1 MMQKSQDWYKEWFN
15 TPFYHILYKY
25 RNEQEA
31 RVFIHNLAKE
41 LHFVAG
47 QKALDLACGRGR
59 HALHLWN
66 EGLDVVGVDLSGQ
79 NIAYAK
85 QYERPHLRF
94 DVHDMRLPYAT
105 EAFDYVFNLFTSF
118 GYFESDDENYR
129 VIEAIY
135 KELKPGGQAV
145 IDFLNPAYVMAH
157 LKQEEEKHEEG
168 ITFYIRRFI
177 DDGFVVKRIQFRFE
191 GQDFEFFERVRLF
204 HLDDFR
210 AFFQKAG
217 LTLKNLWGDY
227 ALSAYEAPRSP
238 RMIMHVC
245 KELA

>member
-1 MMQKSQDWYKEWFN
+1 MQLSKEWYKEWFN
-15 TPFYHILYKY
+15 TPFYHILYKH
-25 RNEQEA
+25 RDEQEA
-31 RVFIHNLAKE
+31 CEFIHHLAKK
-41 LHFVAG
+41 LHFTAG

-66 EGLDVVGVDLSGQ
+66 EGLDVLGVDLSRQ

-85 QYERPHLRF
+85 QLERPRLRF
-94 DVHDMRLPYAT
+94 AVHDMRLPYDF

-129 VIEAIY
+129 VLDAIA

-157 LKQEEEKHEEG
+157 LKEEEEKHEEG
-168 ITFYIRRFI
+168 ITFFIRRLI
-177 DDGFVVKRIQFRFE
+177 DNGFVVKRIRFHYE

-204 HLDDFR
+204 YLDDFQQ
-210 AFFQKAG
+210 FFRKAG
-217 LTLKNLWGDY
+217 LSLQNVWGDY
-227 ALSAYEAPRSP
+227 ALSDYEEESSP
-238 RMIMHVC
+238 RMVMHL
-245 KELA
+245 KK